1 MEQTLSMTK
10 ALADGNR
17 LRVVMAL
24 TTCEELCV
32 CQITEMLGL
41 ATATV
46 SRHMSVL
53 QNAGL
58 VKSRKDARW
67 VHYRLSETFPP
78 LLSRWLEE
86 AAGHAAEIEADRKN
100 LEAIVSSEPR
110 MLSRAQR
117 RRRDQTQ
124 TGPAGSECI
133 GDRQVISKEQ
143 P

>member
-1 MEQTLSMTK
+1 MEQTLNITK

-67 VHYRLSETFPP
+67 VHYRLSEAFPA
-78 LLSRWLEE
+78 LLFEWLKG
-86 AAGHAAEIEADRKN
+86 AAVHTAEIEADREK
-100 LEAIVSSEPR
+100 LRVIISSEPR
-110 MLSRAQR
+110 VLCREQRQR
-117 RRRDQTQ
+117 R
-124 TGPAGSECI
+124 
-133 GDRQVISKEQ
+133 EQ
-143 P
+143 PRA